1 METKEIEEEF
11 QNRTTDRAN
20 RLISQIFL
28 YSNFVC
34 LIFIVAHYYDF
45 FNMSY
50 RFTFITWA
58 LIVFFSITMYLFCKL
73 NMNRTLTMYTGLF
86 GVVTI
91 ISFMGTNSA
100 IGVNISYAIA
110 PLFSCMYLVKRYT
123 IIASSAGYIGMI
135 FSLFIKSQEM
145 YLLDMTT
152 DTPMDYFIPHLAGFS
167 IEYIILLLACT
178 SITGIL
184 RQTVLELQ
192 DRTER
197 IRIMQSKELQT
208 FANIVEC
215 RDKFTGEHI
224 ERTSRY
230 VELISNELAKMDKY
244 KSILTRDVVNTII
257 EAAPLHDIGKIQ
269 IPDNI
274 LKKPGR
280 LTAEEYSVMKTHSE
294 IGYNMIGSYLNEIV
308 DEELLMYSEMMAL
321 YHHERYD
328 GTGYPR
334 GIEGEAIPLCARIM
348 SVADVL
354 DALLSKRHYKDSF
367 SLEKAISII
376 TKERGK
382 LFDPDVVDCFLKII
396 PEIRDLE
403 KPIKDLEEVE
413 EL

>member
-1 METKEIEEEF
+1 
-11 QNRTTDRAN
+11 
-20 RLISQIFL
+20 
-28 YSNFVC
+28 
-34 LIFIVAHYYDF
+34 
-45 FNMSY
+45 MSY
-50 RFTFITWA
+50 KFSLITWA
-58 LIVFFSITMYLFCKL
+58 LIIFFSITMFLFCRLKI
-73 NMNRTLTMYTGLF
+73 NRTITMYTGLF

-110 PLFSCMYLVKRYT
+110 TLFSCMYLSKRYT
-123 IIASSAGYIGMI
+123 IISSTAGYIGMV
-135 FSLFIKSQEM
+135 FSLFMKSQGM

-152 DTPMDYFIPHLAGFS
+152 DEPMDYFIPHLAGFT
-167 IEYIILLLACT
+167 IEYVILILACT

-192 DRTER
+192 ERTER

-230 VELISNELAKMDKY
+230 VELISKELAKMDKY
-244 KSILTRDVVNTII
+244 KSILTRDVINTII

-280 LTAEEYSVMKTHSE
+280 LTEDEYTVMKTHSE
-294 IGYNMIGSYLNEIV
+294 IGYNMIGSYLNDIV
-308 DEELLMYSEMMAL
+308 DDELLMYSEMMAL

-354 DALLSKRHYKDSF
+354 DALLSKRHYKESF
-367 SLEKAISII
+367 SLEKAMSII
-376 TKERGK
+376 TEESGK
-382 LFDPDVVDCFLKII
+382 MFDPDVVDCLIKVL
-396 PEIRDLE
+396 PEVRHLE
-403 KPIKDLEEVE
+403 EHKEELEEVE

>member
-1 METKEIEEEF
+1 MEAKEIEEDF
-11 QNRTTDRAN
+11 LNRTTDRAN
-20 RLISQIFL
+20 RLIAQILL

-34 LIFIVAHYYDF
+34 AIFIVAHYYDF

-50 RFTFITWA
+50 RFSLITWS
-58 LIVFFSITMYLFCKL
+58 LIIFFSTTMFLFCRM
-73 NMNRTLTMYTGLF
+73 NINRTLTMYFGLS
-86 GVVTI
+86 GVVLI
-91 ISFMGTNSA
+91 ISLMGTNSA

-110 PLFSCMYLVKRYT
+110 TLFSCMYLVKRYT
-123 IIASSAGYIGMI
+123 IIASTAGYIGMVI
-135 FSLFIKSQEM
+135 SLFIKSQKM

-167 IEYIILLLACT
+167 IEYVILLLACT

-192 DRTER
+192 ERTER
-197 IRIMQSKELQT
+197 VKIMQSKELQT

-224 ERTSRY
+224 ERTSKY
-230 VELISNELAKMDKY
+230 VELISTELAKMDKY
-244 KSILTRDVVNTII
+244 KNILTRDVVATII
-257 EAAPLHDIGKIQ
+257 EAAPLHDLGKIQ

-280 LTAEEYSVMKTHSE
+280 LTKKEYSVMKTHSE

-328 GTGYPR
+328 GTGYPK
-334 GIEGEAIPLCARIM
+334 GIEGETIPLCARIM

-354 DALLSKRHYKDSF
+354 DALLSKRHYKESF
-367 SLEKAISII
+367 SLEKAIGII
-376 TKERGK
+376 LEEKGK
-382 LFDPDVVDCFLKII
+382 MFDPDVVDCLVKVLPSIK
-396 PEIRDLE
+396 EIEQPAEDLE
-403 KPIKDLEEVE
+403 MIE